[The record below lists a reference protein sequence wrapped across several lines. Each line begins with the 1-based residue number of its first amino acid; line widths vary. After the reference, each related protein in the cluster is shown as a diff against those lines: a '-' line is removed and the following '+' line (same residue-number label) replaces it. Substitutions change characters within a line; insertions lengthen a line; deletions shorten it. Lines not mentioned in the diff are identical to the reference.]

1 MDANHIKIWIGIV
14 QSLITMAGLLLG
26 GLWAWTRFVLE
37 RGLMPPSQMDISLRV
52 LGSFQSSTLIEI
64 GVEIANKGSSALIV
78 CDLRARLRYID
89 EIDKVE
95 VADTQPDKGT
105 FGRVNF
111 PHAGVINGIGA
122 EKRTLKDS
130 RTSEDII
137 LGSGEFLIV
146 PYDTFVQP
154 GVAQLYTFVT
164 ALPNTSM
171 YLLARSS
178 FRYQLRPSKM
188 QLRILRVSRKLG
200 LLQYSL
206 NHVRVPHTV
215 ERTFKIENE
224 QPAANTSPQPNPRQ
238 STSPA

>member
-1 MDANHIKIWIGIV
+1 MDSAHIKTWIDIV
-14 QSLITMAGLLLG
+14 QGLITMAGLLLG

-37 RGLMPPSQMDISLRV
+37 RGLMPPSQMDINLRV
-52 LGSFQSSTLIEI
+52 LGSLQASTLIEI
-64 GVEIANKGSSALIV
+64 GVEITNKGSSALIV

-89 EIDKVE
+89 ETDNIE

-105 FGRVNF
+105 FGRINF
-111 PHAGVINGIGA
+111 PHAGVLNGVGGD
-122 EKRTLKDS
+122 KRTSKGLGAG
-130 RTSEDII
+130 EDFA

-164 ALPNTSM
+164 ALPKTSI
-171 YLLARSS
+171 YLLARAS
-178 FRYQLRPSKM
+178 FRYQLRASQL

-215 ERTFKIENE
+215 ERSFKIVNE
-224 QPAANTSPQPNPRQ
+224 QSAANTSN
-238 STSPA
+238 